1 MIKLLQELLHINNMS
16 KSINTEL
23 PLSYDYFD
31 QEEDQDTNTVREILA
46 EYQQVGG
53 LSMDYYCQM
62 DEDKFMDSVFLEKAD
77 KKWIRPIK
85 IKGVFEYLQEVIE
98 NVRYGTPVLDELNII
113 TEKQYFLENIKR
125 EPKIGDLLKI
135 NHVNLMFEV
144 MNVVD
149 SEANF
154 FGNKLSWKITAKIF
168 KLESESDDIAKE
180 IIDPGWMTDEELK
193 DNIDINKKIATESEE
208 LHTYKPGE
216 SPFGNF

>member
-1 MIKLLQELLHINNMS
+1 MS

-98 NVRYGTPVLDELNII
+98 NVRYGTPILDELNIV
-113 TEKQYFLENIKR
+113 TEKQYFLDTIKR
-125 EPKIGDLLKI
+125 EPKIGDLLNI
-135 NHVNLMFEV
+135 NHVKLMFEV
-144 MNVVD
+144 VNVVD

-168 KLESESDDIAKE
+168 KLESENDDIAKE

-216 SPFGNF
+216 SPFGNY